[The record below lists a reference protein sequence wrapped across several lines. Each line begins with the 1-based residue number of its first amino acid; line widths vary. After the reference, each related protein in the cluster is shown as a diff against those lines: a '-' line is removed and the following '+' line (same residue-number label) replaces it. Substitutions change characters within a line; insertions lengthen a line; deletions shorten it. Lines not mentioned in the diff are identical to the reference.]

1 VPCGV
6 VARGIVWIAQRW
18 GGVQKPTPAQL
29 KSLRHLQNDLAP
41 FLTRIDVIP
50 DQTDDPVLN
59 AAAERV
65 HDALCALLAEIAVVI
80 YSRR

>member
-1 VPCGV
+1 
-6 VARGIVWIAQRW
+6 
-18 GGVQKPTPAQL
+18 
-29 KSLRHLQNDLAP
+29 LAP

-65 HDALCALLAEIAVVI
+65 HDALRGLLAEIAVVI
-80 YSRR
+80 YNKR